1 MERIYL
7 TGASGLKLAADVA
20 GDPDGQ
26 PVVMLHGGGQ
36 TRHSWGELTRT
47 LAGNGYHAMTVDMR
61 GHGESDW
68 CPEGDYSLDGFVEDV
83 HSILS
88 GLKRSPV
95 LVGASLGGICSLVA
109 AGESAQLP
117 IHGLVLVDIVPR
129 MEPEGVQR
137 IREFM
142 TAHIG
147 GFDSYEEVVEAVNAY
162 MPHRKARPRSS
173 EGLRKN
179 LRIGDDDRLYWHW
192 DPAFING
199 DRTPSTVRTV
209 ERLRDAARQIRVP
222 TLLVRGK
229 MSDVVSEEGVRD
241 FLKLIPGARAVD
253 VGGAGHM
260 VSGDQNDVFNDA
272 ILTFLADVESA
283 GRCGTTIA

>member
-1 MERIYL
+1 MERVYL
-7 TGASGLKLAADVA
+7 NGASGLKLAADVA

-68 CPEGDYSLDGFVEDV
+68 CPEGDYSLDRFVEDV
-83 HSILS
+83 HGILS
-88 GLKRSPV
+88 GLKQPPV
-95 LVGASLGGICSLVA
+95 LVGASLGGICSMVA
-109 AGESAQLP
+109 AGESDNLP

-129 MEPEGVQR
+129 MEQEGVQR
-137 IREFM
+137 IRQFM

-162 MPHRKARPRSS
+162 MPHRKAKPRSP

-179 LRIGDDDRLYWHW
+179 LRIGPDERLYWHW

-199 DRTPSTVRTV
+199 DRTPSTVRNV
-209 ERLRDAARQIRVP
+209 ERLRDAARGITVP

-229 MSDVVSEEGVRD
+229 MSDVVSEEGVKD
-241 FLKLIPGARAVD
+241 FLELIPGARAVD
-253 VGGAGHM
+253 VSGAGHM

-272 ILTFLADVESA
+272 ILSFLAEVESA
-283 GRCGTTIA
+283 GRCGTTA

>member
-7 TGASGLKLAADVA
+7 NGAAGLKLAADVA
-20 GDPDGQ
+20 GHPEHQ

-47 LAGNGYHAMTVDMR
+47 LAGNGYRAMTVDMR

-68 CPEGDYSLDGFVEDV
+68 CPEGDYSLDRFVEDV
-83 HSILS
+83 HGILS
-88 GLKRSPV
+88 DLERPPV
-95 LVGASLGGICSLVA
+95 LIGASLGGISSLLAV
-109 AGESAQLP
+109 GEATHLP
-117 IHGLVLVDIVPR
+117 IDGLVLVDIVPR

-137 IREFM
+137 IRQFM
-142 TAHIG
+142 SAHIG

-162 MPHRKARPRSS
+162 MPHRKAKPRSS

-179 LRIGDDDRLYWHW
+179 LRVGEDDRLYWHW
-192 DPAFING
+192 DPAFISG
-199 DRTPSTVRTV
+199 DRTPGSVRNV
-209 ERLRDAARQIRVP
+209 ERLRDAARRIDVP

-229 MSDVVSEEGVRD
+229 MSDVVSEEGVKD
-241 FLKLIPGARAVD
+241 FLQLIPGARAVD
-253 VGGAGHM
+253 VSGAGHM

-272 ILTFLADVESA
+272 ILEFLAEVQDA
-283 GRCGTTIA
+283 GRCGTTA

>member
-1 MERIYL
+1 MERVYL

-68 CPEGDYSLDGFVEDV
+68 CPQGDYTLDRFAEDV
-83 HSILS
+83 HGILS
-88 GLKRSPV
+88 DLKQPPV

-109 AGESAQLP
+109 AGESSQLP

-147 GFDSYEEVVEAVNAY
+147 GFNSYEEVVEAVNAY
-162 MPHRKARPRSS
+162 MPHRKARPRSP

-179 LRIGDDDRLYWHW
+179 LRIGDDERLYWHW

-199 DRTPSTVRTV
+199 DRTPSTARTV

-241 FLKLIPGARAVD
+241 FLTLIPGARAVD

-283 GRCGTTIA
+283 GRCGTTA